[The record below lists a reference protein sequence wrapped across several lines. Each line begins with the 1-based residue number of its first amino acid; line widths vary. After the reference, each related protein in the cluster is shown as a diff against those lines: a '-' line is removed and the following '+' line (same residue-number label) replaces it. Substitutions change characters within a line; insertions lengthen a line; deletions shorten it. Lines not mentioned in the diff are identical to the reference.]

1 MDRILVVEDDGSV
14 REELTL
20 LLRANG
26 YEVVGQPPCELA
38 LLDVNLPGES
48 GFELCRRLRM
58 ESDVPVIFLTG
69 RDSAEDELLGFGV
82 GADDYIR
89 KPYHSS
95 VLLARMERLLKVRR
109 GASPEQ
115 GVPGRGDCVL
125 AVRGLALDLA
135 QLVAEYQGQR
145 LELTKNETRILACL
159 MKKGLCTK
167 EEMVEDLWQNSL
179 YVDENTL
186 YVNVNRLREKL
197 KRAGAVAGAGAALIG
212 LLAGVYLAVVLLWLL
227 AVGLLEG
234 RRMEAL
240 EKLIRDLPEVWLLGE
255 VLPKPVGALER
266 RYFRIMLEL
275 SRCAV
280 GVAEEA
286 RREKEAYCD
295 YVERWIHEMK
305 TPLTACSLILDNG
318 GDGRKLRRELKRA
331 DNLTESILYYARL
344 RTMEKDVKICGFSA
358 ADVIEEA
365 VKSQMELLIGAG
377 IRVEAEGD
385 FPVYSDRKSVCFM
398 LKQLLVNCAKHC
410 PGCQISIR
418 AAEGTISV
426 RDDGPGILAHE
437 LRRVTERG
445 FTGSCAGVAADR
457 TDGDGGPGSGA
468 GRAIR
473 EAWPEGAGYRASGG
487 TGMGLYLVKQLC
499 DRLGISLGIASVAG
513 EYTCISLGFHN
524 RG

>member
-1 MDRILVVEDDGSV
+1 
-14 REELTL
+14 
-20 LLRANG
+20 
-26 YEVVGQPPCELA
+26 
-38 LLDVNLPGES
+38 
-48 GFELCRRLRM
+48 
-58 ESDVPVIFLTG
+58 
-69 RDSAEDELLGFGV
+69 
-82 GADDYIR
+82 
-89 KPYHSS
+89 
-95 VLLARMERLLKVRR
+95 
-109 GASPEQ
+109 
-115 GVPGRGDCVL
+115 
-125 AVRGLALDLA
+125 
-135 QLVAEYQGQR
+135 
-145 LELTKNETRILACL
+145 
-159 MKKGLCTK
+159 
-167 EEMVEDLWQNSL
+167 
-179 YVDENTL
+179 
-186 YVNVNRLREKL
+186 
-197 KRAGAVAGAGAALIG
+197 
-212 LLAGVYLAVVLLWLL
+212 
-227 AVGLLEG
+227 
-234 RRMEAL
+234 MEAL

-437 LRRVTERG
+437 LRQVTERG
-445 FTGSCAGVAADR
+445 FTGSCAGAAASR
-457 TDGDGGPGSGA
+457 MDGDGCPGSGA
-468 GRAIR
+468 GRAVR
-473 EAWPEGAGYRASGG
+473 DTWPQGAGYSASGG

-513 EYTCISLGFHN
+513 EFTCISLGFQST
-524 RG
+524 G

>member
-1 MDRILVVEDDGSV
+1 VRAGKNCTVFRYFRDACESRLV
-14 REELTL
+14 TL
-20 LLRANG
+20 
-26 YEVVGQPPCELA
+26 C
-38 LLDVNLPGES
+38 
-48 GFELCRRLRM
+48 
-58 ESDVPVIFLTG
+58 FLG
-69 RDSAEDELLGFGV
+69 MGGLGFG
-82 GADDYIR
+82 
-89 KPYHSS
+89 
-95 VLLARMERLLKVRR
+95 L
-109 GASPEQ
+109 
-115 GVPGRGDCVL
+115 
-125 AVRGLALDLA
+125 
-135 QLVAEYQGQR
+135 
-145 LELTKNETRILACL
+145 IL
-159 MKKGLCTK
+159 
-167 EEMVEDLWQNSL
+167 
-179 YVDENTL
+179 
-186 YVNVNRLREKL
+186 
-197 KRAGAVAGAGAALIG
+197 AVAGAGAALIG

-234 RRMEAL
+234 RRMKAL

-437 LRRVTERG
+437 LRQVTERG
-445 FTGSCAGVAADR
+445 FTGSCAGAAASR
-457 TDGDGGPGSGA
+457 TDGDGCPGSGA
-468 GRAIR
+468 GRAVR
-473 EAWPEGAGYRASGG
+473 DTWPQGAGYSASGG

-513 EYTCISLGFHN
+513 EFTCISLGFHN